1 MSAPKRRRAD
11 AQRSKA
17 AILAAGVQVLN
28 ERPDATLD
36 VIASAAGVTRQ
47 TVYAHFP
54 SREHLVA
61 AVIERLT
68 AEVVSAMDATDPD
81 EGSAVDA
88 LFDLL
93 EASREAVE
101 RYPGLLQVAAGVEA
115 DHQHVAERLKRVVQ
129 RGQRSGEFDTEI
141 DADWLVAAI
150 IALGHIGGE
159 ARKLHIAVRRVLG
172 VSRS

>member
-1 MSAPKRRRAD
+1 LSVPKRRRAD

-17 AILAAGVQVLN
+17 AILSAGVQVLN

-54 SREHLVA
+54 SREDLVA
-61 AVIERLT
+61 AVVARIT
-68 AEVVSAMDATDPD
+68 AEVVSAMDATDLD

-93 EASREAVE
+93 EASRETVE
-101 RYPGLLQVAAGVEA
+101 QYPGLLQIAAGVEA
-115 DHQHVAERLKRVVQ
+115 DHQPVAERLKRVVQ
-129 RGQRSGEFDTEI
+129 RGQQTGEFDREI

-159 ARKLHIAVRRVLG
+159 AQTLHVAVRRVLG